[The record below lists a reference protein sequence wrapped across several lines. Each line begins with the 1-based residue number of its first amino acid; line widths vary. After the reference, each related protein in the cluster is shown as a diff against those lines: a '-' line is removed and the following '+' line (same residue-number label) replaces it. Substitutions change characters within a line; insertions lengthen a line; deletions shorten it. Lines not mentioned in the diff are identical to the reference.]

1 MLEIKED
8 VIYVNSTSK
17 LAYKKFMFLR
27 DLIQNLI
34 DSYYIVLTTINEI
47 MEKGYRI
54 QKNHILPDLHQGIQE
69 IYYQG
74 AVKYMNS
81 CLLET
86 LHNAFETYSQL
97 GVCDLKSY
105 EPSDGPNIVFI
116 ECPIARKPLLEEY
129 FNILE
134 AMSTCSSNP

>member
-1 MLEIKED
+1 MKDD
-8 VIYVNSTSK
+8 VIYMNTNSK
-17 LAYKKFMFLR
+17 LAYQRSLFLR

-47 MEKGYRI
+47 MEKGYKI

-81 CLLET
+81 CHNNIFMPSRNQT
-86 LHNAFETYSQL
+86 LHNAFETYS
-97 GVCDLKSY
+97 
-105 EPSDGPNIVFI
+105 
-116 ECPIARKPLLEEY
+116 
-129 FNILE
+129 
-134 AMSTCSSNP
+134 